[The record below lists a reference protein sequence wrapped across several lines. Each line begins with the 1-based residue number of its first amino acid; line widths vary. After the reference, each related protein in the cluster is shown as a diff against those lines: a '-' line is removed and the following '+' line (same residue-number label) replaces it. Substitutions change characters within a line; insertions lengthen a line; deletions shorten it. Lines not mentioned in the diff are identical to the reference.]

1 MHQDTA
7 ATAADWRRY
16 RRRTSFNLFEIAALL
31 RRQDPKRLTD
41 AVLQEQ
47 RERNRELDRGREFE
61 TPEMVLGLVQA
72 MPEALL
78 GDDVGGL
85 LKAMQAD
92 LDVDNVR
99 APITLAEAQELA
111 AVFGID
117 WPPELPTAGAH
128 QVARFSQGGTAAP
141 AKPKRQTQADRIA
154 LCLSECEDRAAAA
167 DETFDRESMPGQ
179 KANFLEL
186 LRLYDQKLATIKTVE
201 SLDNYL
207 TKTGCKWP
215 LDASA
220 SKSARPLYARLFPE
234 LYEVPGVVS
243 MLGKKA

>member
-1 MHQDTA
+1 MHEDTA
-7 ATAADWRRY
+7 ATAADWLPY
-16 RRRTSFNLFEIAALL
+16 RARQSFNLFELAALL
-31 RRQDPKRLTD
+31 CRKDPERLVD
-41 AVLQEQ
+41 LALRARSRDVAPM
-47 RERNRELDRGREFE
+47 RD
-61 TPEMVLGLVQA
+61 PDDPAMVLGLVQA

-85 LKAMQAD
+85 LKAMQKA
-92 LDVDNVR
+92 LGVSNVR
-99 APITLAEAQELA
+99 APVSVAEAQRLA
-111 AVFGID
+111 ALFGIAL
-117 WPPELPTAGAH
+117 PPELQAAGAH
-128 QVARFSQGGTAAP
+128 PMGRFWEGDTAAP

-154 LCLSECEDRAAAA
+154 LCLSECEERAAAA